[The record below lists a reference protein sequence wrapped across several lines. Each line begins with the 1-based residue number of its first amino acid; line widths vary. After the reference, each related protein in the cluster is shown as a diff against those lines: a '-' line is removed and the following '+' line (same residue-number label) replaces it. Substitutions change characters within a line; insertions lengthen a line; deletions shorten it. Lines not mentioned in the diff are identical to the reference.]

1 MAARSEIND
10 SFYVEALRRLEAR
23 EARGKKRGRPNALR
37 EELLSTA
44 RCDFEARA
52 VVVAAPAPAAQLVP
66 VVPSQLAV
74 LKRQV
79 AAISCETVG
88 IITSDRGLTMNRID
102 SAVRDL
108 LAAVSGDGAAGD
120 LLDEDLLRILNHLQ
134 ESSLKSLRWMSL
146 SSQLSVLPQ
155 KLVASVQR
163 LATLL
168 CSMSRLSRLQL
179 EDGLRS
185 SFARQNLVLYE
196 EYSRYDETPLWLVLK
211 DFMDSFLCSE
221 SKKIQVDLQHY
232 LGSATLDR
240 KTDAA
245 PVKVM
250 NCKNGAG
257 MVIRVGD
264 QYVRILCQ
272 TVVSIRPLAANAI
285 KSTAASQLSVS
296 AASDASSSF
305 SSKSRVTC
313 TDAHASNLRHL
324 IPFEVGHIIKLFY
337 LIRKVTC

>member
-1 MAARSEIND
+1 MQPAGSASRKLQPSTSCFSNGSSLRDRRQLLRRS
-10 SFYVEALRRLEAR
+10 LRRLEAR

-134 ESSLKSLRWMSL
+134 ESALK
-146 SSQLSVLPQ
+146 
-155 KLVASVQR
+155 
-163 LATLL
+163 
-168 CSMSRLSRLQL
+168 
-179 EDGLRS
+179 
-185 SFARQNLVLYE
+185 
-196 EYSRYDETPLWLVLK
+196 
-211 DFMDSFLCSE
+211 
-221 SKKIQVDLQHY
+221 
-232 LGSATLDR
+232 
-240 KTDAA
+240 
-245 PVKVM
+245 
-250 NCKNGAG
+250 
-257 MVIRVGD
+257 
-264 QYVRILCQ
+264 
-272 TVVSIRPLAANAI
+272 
-285 KSTAASQLSVS
+285 
-296 AASDASSSF
+296 
-305 SSKSRVTC
+305 
-313 TDAHASNLRHL
+313 
-324 IPFEVGHIIKLFY
+324 
-337 LIRKVTC
+337 